1 MPVKIP
7 NNLPATDILN
17 SENIFVMSEDRA
29 AHQDIRPLK
38 IVILNLMPN
47 KIVTETQ
54 ILRLLGNT
62 PLQIEITFL
71 HPQSHESKNTA
82 NEHLENFYN
91 SFDNIKNDK
100 FDGMIITGAPLG
112 QIDFEEVDFWA
123 ELCSIMEWSKHNV
136 FSCLHIC
143 WGTLAG
149 LYYHYKIPKHN
160 LTQKMFGVFP
170 HQVNHQL
177 SKLLRGFDDMF
188 WVPHSRHTEVKREDI
203 LLHPELRILAESEE
217 SGVYLLATSDYR
229 QVFITGHSEYDTMTL
244 SDEYFRDLSKGFT
257 IDIPV
262 NYFPGNDTSKKPASL
277 WRGHAHLLFANWL
290 NYCVYQETPFSLSEV
305 GAVCDYSI

>member
-17 SENIFVMSEDRA
+17 SENIFVMTEERA
-29 AHQDIRPLK
+29 KHQDIRPLK

-71 HPQSHESKNTA
+71 HPRSHESKNTSDD
-82 NEHLENFYN
+82 HLNNFYN

-112 QIDFEEVDFWA
+112 QISFEEVDFWD
-123 ELCSIMEWSKHNV
+123 ELCLIMDWSKSNV

-149 LYYHYKIPKHN
+149 LYYHYGIPKNN
-160 LTQKMFGVFP
+160 LEQKMFGVFP

-177 SKLLRGFDDMF
+177 SKLLRGFDDVF
-188 WVPHSRHTEVKREDI
+188 WVPHSRHTYVRREDI
-203 LLHPELRILAESEE
+203 SSRRELKILAESEE
-217 SGVYLLATSDYR
+217 SGVYLIATPDYR

-244 SDEYFRDLSKGFT
+244 SDEYFRDLNKGL
-257 IDIPV
+257 DINLPV
-262 NYFPGNDTSKKPASL
+262 NYFINNDSSQKPASL
-277 WRGHAHLLFANWL
+277 WRAHAHLLFANWL

-305 GAVCDYSI
+305 GLTCDYCI